1 MILQLTISVLH
12 VKIECGR
19 ETLAAHAMLSKQQD
33 RPAIGPPKARRQC
46 VVLNLDTKAEIYV
59 KLQQGALMI
68 GYFAIRIGL
77 GPGGS
82 G

>member
-12 VKIECGR
+12 MKIERGR
-19 ETLAAHAMLSKQQD
+19 DTLAAHAMLSKWQD
-33 RPAIGPPKARRQC
+33 RPATGPPKPRRQC
-46 VVLNLDTKAEIYV
+46 AVLNLDTKAEIYA

-77 GPGGS
+77 GHGGS